1 MFQIL
6 NLRNYKSF
14 LTCQLVTDIFLL
26 EPQYRTPPHKESTSM
41 KSKIPVAI
49 LGATGTVGQK
59 FILILQNHPWFEID
73 ELVASPRSAN
83 RTYKDACAWKQDRP
97 IPSYLRDKLLLQ
109 AGARLSSRILFS
121 GMDSSVAGPIEE
133 DYASRGHIVI
143 SNSKNHRMD
152 SDVPIIIPEINSDHF
167 AITKKQRFAG
177 AIITNSNCVIM
188 PVVMILAPL
197 HQAFKVKWVQLFSM
211 QAISGAGYPGVSS
224 YDILGNIL
232 PFIEGEEP
240 KVEIE
245 SQKILGRLEEDSI
258 KPADFVV
265 SAQCNR
271 VPLIEGHTINL
282 SIKFEKKPNPQQVR
296 DILDTWKSLPQEKKL
311 PTAPGR
317 PIIVFEEEN
326 RPQPARDIWLE
337 NGMAACAGRI
347 RECPVGDIKMVV
359 LGHNTVRGAAGAA
372 ILNAEAYVS
381 LGYLQ

>member
-1 MFQIL
+1 M
-6 NLRNYKSF
+6 
-14 LTCQLVTDIFLL
+14 
-26 EPQYRTPPHKESTSM
+26 E
-41 KSKIPVAI
+41 SKIPVAI

-59 FILILQNHPWFEID
+59 FILLLQNHPWFEIN

-83 RTYKDACAWKQDRP
+83 RKYKDVCAWKQDKP
-97 IPSYLRDKLLLQ
+97 IPGYLCDKLLIE

-121 GMDSSVAGPIEE
+121 GMDSSVAGPIEQ
-133 DYASRGHIVI
+133 DYASKGHIVI

-152 SDVPIIIPEINSDHF
+152 PDVPIIIPEVNSAHF
-167 AITKKQRFAG
+167 EITRKQRFTG
-177 AIITNSNCVIM
+177 SIITNPNCVIM
-188 PVVMILAPL
+188 PVAMVLAPL
-197 HQAFKVKWVQLFSM
+197 HQVFKVKWVQLFSM
-211 QAISGAGYPGVSS
+211 QAISGAGYPGISS

-245 SQKILGRLEEDSI
+245 AQKILGSLEGGAI

-271 VPLIEGHTINL
+271 VPLIDGHTIDL
-282 SIKFEKKPNPQQVR
+282 SIKFEKKPSPRQVR
-296 DILDTWKSLPQEKKL
+296 NILGTWKSLPQEKKL
-311 PTAPGR
+311 PTAPSS

-337 NGMAACAGRI
+337 NGMAACVGRI
-347 RECPVGDIKMVV
+347 RECPIGHIKMVV

-372 ILNAEAYVS
+372 ILNAETYVS